1 MRRPRNCARAL
12 GTCAFSRRRAPPCS
26 SASGRLQFLTRAGV
40 GRLGERAGCGD
51 GGPGAR
57 PCSFR
62 SPRLRWGWALLSRGF
77 RRAPRGRASAGSAGA
92 GPGLEETSGGRP
104 ALFLFCTC
112 CSIRESVRSVEFAL
126 FIRGMTVSP
135 PESLWLPSRVQ
146 RVFRKGQIAW
156 LLPLWSELGLDSL
169 VS

>member
-1 MRRPRNCARAL
+1 MCVFPAKGSALLVSLREAAIPNPGRR
-12 GTCAFSRRRAPPCS
+12 GTPGG
-26 SASGRLQFLTRAGV
+26 ASGVWRWRAWGSPLQLPIAAPQG
-40 GRLGERAGCGD
+40 GLGFAL
-51 GGPGAR
+51 PGI
-57 PCSFR
+57 
-62 SPRLRWGWALLSRGF
+62 

-92 GPGLEETSGGRP
+92 GPGPEETSGGRP

-112 CSIRESVRSVEFAL
+112 CSIRESESVRSVEFAL

>member
-1 MRRPRNCARAL
+1 MCVFPAKGSALLVSLPEAAIPNPGRRGTPGGSERGAEMEGL
-12 GTCAFSRRRAPPCS
+12 GLAPAAS
-26 SASGRLQFLTRAGV
+26 DRIASGGAG
-40 GRLGERAGCGD
+40 LCSPGD
-51 GGPGAR
+51 
-57 PCSFR
+57 SDV
-62 SPRLRWGWALLSRGF
+62 S
-77 RRAPRGRASAGSAGA
+77 RGRASAGSAGA